1 MLPKKTIMK
10 GMVIMKRLKTLLTVC
25 VAVGVLATGTVSAW
39 ASGAFNPT
47 APPETEVA
55 QLPQQANAIQ
65 LSRANANAA
74 PLSLSNTNFEILWD
88 DENDRAESFFAEY
101 GDLTL
106 SQAVEQFYSMINSK
120 AEERLSAAI
129 ADGTITEEQSK
140 EILSRKTESPTT
152 KLTEGELFNKYKNTT
167 LNELKERFP
176 EIRQEI
182 EALEIDGG
190 EGTIGEQIA
199 RFSEMTLGEALDT
212 VKTGMDEKLAAALTD
227 GTITQ
232 EQADAIKEKFGD
244 KSFADNELFT
254 EYMDTK
260 LSELVEILPQ
270 IMESNLGDTVM
281 NPNGINFANIF
292 EQYGDLTLGEA
303 MEKVTAD
310 MPDTQTQLKERL
322 DAAVAD
328 GKITQQHADEVLANQ
343 AQNNIFDN
351 ATFDKYKDVK
361 VSELE
366 SILPEL
372 MKGVAR

>member
-1 MLPKKTIMK
+1 
-10 GMVIMKRLKTLLTVC
+10 MKRLKTLLTVC